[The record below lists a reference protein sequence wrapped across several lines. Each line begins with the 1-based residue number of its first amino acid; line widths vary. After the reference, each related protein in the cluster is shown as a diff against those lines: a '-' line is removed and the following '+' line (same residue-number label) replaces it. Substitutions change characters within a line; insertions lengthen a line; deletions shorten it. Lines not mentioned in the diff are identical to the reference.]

1 MEPHLATLVAEPPEG
16 DEWLHEPKFDGYRIL
31 CRVEGG
37 AARLSSR
44 NGKDWTERFPQIA
57 RAAAALPVQSALLD
71 GEVAVLMPDGM
82 TSFAALQRAAAP
94 ADGGEVVYFVFDLI
108 TSNLRVAQ
116 DVLRPI
122 RVLRPGI
129 IAVPLDAQ
137 TDLEITV
144 LVNFIMLTP
153 GTLAL
158 DVSADRSEIFIH
170 VMNAENPEQVRAQIK
185 DGFERRV
192 LGVLR

>member
-1 MEPHLATLVAEPPEG
+1 MNGLLLNIILALA
-16 DEWLHEPKFDGYRIL
+16 W
-31 CRVEGG
+31 
-37 AARLSSR
+37 
-44 NGKDWTERFPQIA
+44 
-57 RAAAALPVQSALLD
+57 AALSGDFSPRSLLLGFSIGFVLILFSQRIMSGPNYVQKVWRLLD
-71 GEVAVLMPDGM
+71 L
-82 TSFAALQRAAAP
+82 F
-94 ADGGEVVYFVFDLI
+94 VYFLFDLL

-116 DVLRPI
+116 DVLRPTG
-122 RVLRPGI
+122 VLRPGI

-170 VMNAENPEQVRAQIK
+170 VMNAEDPEQVRAQIK